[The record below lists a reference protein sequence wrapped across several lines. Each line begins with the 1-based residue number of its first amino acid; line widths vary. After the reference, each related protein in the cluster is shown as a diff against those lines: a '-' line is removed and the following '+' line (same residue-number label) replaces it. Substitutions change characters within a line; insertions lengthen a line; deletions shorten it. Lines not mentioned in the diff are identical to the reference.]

1 MNKRYIDF
9 VPPKKSAAAA
19 AKKVKTEKTTEPVKV
34 TRPASK
40 PAVKPTIK
48 PDIRPVSK
56 PVEPKVVEEEPVF
69 VEEPAD
75 VEDPEMDELSLD
87 EIFVE
92 KEEPKFGVIEDFKP
106 HFVKTEV
113 PKRPLNK
120 KPKGG
125 ISVVDKGEE
134 AAPVA
139 VAKEAKPEKVGRF
152 GRHKKAKN
160 LDIKPVAK
168 DVAKEAPKEEPKVAA
183 TESVEDKGSQNAAL
197 EAVRNKKVIARGT
210 VAMRKKP
217 QVSGATSTV
226 SSGEINKILDEA
238 FMEAENITRRD
249 RRTMRT
255 TPFVNTE
262 GVEKRPLSGSVA
274 TKKRIFVPKEEP
286 SGPVTI
292 IQKPEK
298 DSRVGLIVAII
309 ITIILGAT
317 AGTVAFLLLPK

>member
-9 VPPKKSAAAA
+9 VPSKKSAAAA
-19 AKKVKTEKTTEPVKV
+19 VKKDSPVK
-34 TRPASK
+34 P
-40 PAVKPTIK
+40 VKPVRQ
-48 PDIRPVSK
+48 PAK
-56 PVEPKVVEEEPVF
+56 PVAPKVVEKPVSVDEAE
-69 VEEPAD
+69 VEELPL
-75 VEDPEMDELSLD
+75 E

-92 KEEPKFGVIEDFKP
+92 KEEPKYEEEPVSEEFTGGDLAETEPKFGVIEDFKP

-120 KPKGG
+120 KTKGG
-125 ISVVDKGEE
+125 IAVVDKDEE

-139 VAKEAKPEKVGRF
+139 VAKEAKPERVGRF
-152 GRHKKAKN
+152 GKRKKAKTE
-160 LDIKPVAK
+160 AK
-168 DVAKEAPKEEPKVAA
+168 VEAEAKAKEMAEQSE
-183 TESVEDKGSQNAAL
+183 QIAAL
-197 EAVRNKKVIARGT
+197 EAVRNKKVVARGM

-217 QVSGATSTV
+217 QSTNTSTI

-238 FMEAENITRRD
+238 FMEAESITRRD
-249 RRTMRT
+249 RRTMRS